1 MERKGS
7 GKHFSFIDN
16 PDLVKSL
23 KKKKYSCF
31 GSDSEGNPNWVDNKV
46 SISIEGEDYKQEPKS
61 YRKQNIS
68 KESYDNILIMESTD
82 SIAKVN
88 KTPSYAILDKMDKID
103 EARPSWSE
111 GEDEDTLRRDELP
124 KL

>member
-1 MERKGS
+1 
-7 GKHFSFIDN
+7 
-16 PDLVKSL
+16 
-23 KKKKYSCF
+23 
-31 GSDSEGNPNWVDNKV
+31 
-46 SISIEGEDYKQEPKS
+46 
-61 YRKQNIS
+61 
-68 KESYDNILIMESTD
+68 MESTD
-82 SIAKVN
+82 SIAKVH